1 MSELY
6 CIFCKNCNDSD
17 KLIEL
22 DQNAV
27 EFDNIIV
34 EFSSIIEEIFS
45 KKV

>member
-1 MSELY
+1 MSKLN
-6 CIFCKNCNDSD
+6 CIFCKNCSDND